1 MSDCRAAR
9 VLYACLRRF
18 IHGDSNNLALSTR
31 KNAYALVV
39 TYQILGA
46 PEQPAELACSGE
58 RAMTVGAS
66 EPNVLLDLTA
76 GALRTVA
83 EAIVGALYVLAERS
97 GVLGPSKARRRA
109 PPQLLAPGDRVRAKK
124 KTS

>member
-1 MSDCRAAR
+1 MS
-9 VLYACLRRF
+9 VYF
-18 IHGDSNNLALSTR
+18 GDRS
-31 KNAYALVV
+31 
-39 TYQILGA
+39 
-46 PEQPAELACSGE
+46 
-58 RAMTVGAS
+58 MTIGVS

-83 EAIVGALYVLAERS
+83 EAIVGALYVLAERR

-109 PPQLLAPGDRVRAKK
+109 PPQLLAPEDWVRAKK